1 METIFGAEMPIAAKV
16 LLALLIVIGLA
27 GGFFYVARYVSASR
41 FGAAALRG
49 RQPRLAVIEVAGVD
63 PRRRLVLIR
72 RDNVEHLLM
81 IGGPTDVV
89 VEPNILRAVAVGA
102 SREAPQARSGSEPS
116 RTPAMADA
124 TLWPLQPE
132 PAPRPQR
139 QIAQAPQPAPPA
151 ALPPQ
156 AAPEEPAAWPLQ
168 PQSEPAAART
178 HAVDHLAGLAA
189 ELGRAPAQ
197 ADRAPAENAAPAR
210 EPKRTIAQ
218 IAPAPQ
224 STATD
229 QNLTEMAQRL
239 EAALRHSPGARGA
252 DAPPAKPEPATPAR
266 TNGTAAAPEPPRVV
280 TSELRAVRPDAKPTP
295 PKALYDSLEQEMAS
309 LLGRPAGKT

>member
-16 LLALLIVIGLA
+16 LLALLIVLGLA
-27 GGFFYVARYVSASR
+27 GGVFYLVRYISASR

-89 VEPNILRAVAVGA
+89 VEPNILRAVAVGGA
-102 SREAPQARSGSEPS
+102 RETPQPRTGATEPS
-116 RTPAMADA
+116 GRAVAMTDA

-139 QIAQAPQPAPPA
+139 AIASDEAMT
-151 ALPPQ
+151 
-156 AAPEEPAAWPLQ
+156 WPS
-168 PQSEPAAART
+168 QSEPVARVT
-178 HAVDHLAGLAA
+178 HAADHLAGLAA
-189 ELGRAPAQ
+189 ELGRTPA
-197 ADRAPAENAAPAR
+197 AENAATPPR
-210 EPKRTIAQ
+210 EAKRPPAQ
-218 IAPAPQ
+218 ITAAPQ
-224 STATD
+224 PAATD

-239 EAALRHSPGARGA
+239 EAALRHSPGARAGEA
-252 DAPPAKPEPATPAR
+252 AAAKPAPEPAVAPRINGTNGAAEPAR
-266 TNGTAAAPEPPRVV
+266 MAM
-280 TSELRAVRPDAKPTP
+280 SELRAPRTEGKPTP

-309 LLGRPAGKT
+309 LLGRPAGKP

>member
-89 VEPNILRAVAVGA
+89 VEPNILRAVAVGG
-102 SREAPQARSGSEPS
+102 SREAPQARSGPEPS
-116 RTPAMADA
+116 RSPTTADA

-139 QIAQAPQPAPPA
+139 QIAQAPQAAPP

-156 AAPEEPAAWPLQ
+156 PAPEEPAAWPLQ

-178 HAVDHLAGLAA
+178 HAIDHLAGLAA
-189 ELGRAPAQ
+189 ELGRAPAP
-197 ADRAPAENAAPAR
+197 ADRAPADNTASPR

-224 STATD
+224 ATATD

-252 DAPPAKPEPATPAR
+252 DAPPAKQPEPATPAR
-266 TNGTAAAPEPPRVV
+266 TNGTAPAPEPPRVV
-280 TSELRAVRPDAKPTP
+280 TSELRAVRPDSKPTP